1 MADRIIDPSTFSIP
15 ALARE
20 LRYNATRHALAYNA
34 YGTSTV
40 FLVRVLTPPAPV
52 GTAVSSE
59 FYEAMYSG
67 HFGSG
72 RFSFKGRIIDEPGRP
87 SPHNF
92 LPDPCAVNVTSNTL
106 KSAQLISLHTTFESP
121 SGYRGPVPRMGDLVR
136 VNLQPAAQGPFS
148 LQKAFFD
155 SLEAKKNPTAAVVA
169 ANVECSSLLS
179 ELWSSEPPA
188 ASTPMG
194 SLTATM
200 AEVNEAVPPG
210 KMVVSQLSA
219 AAKSKLASLVSLADL
234 NWTGRHEDAA
244 GTRSNPDTRSR
255 VYRRLREY
263 YAVMLHS
270 NDDGKYPSVSSAYAD
285 AESTWI
291 FFPAHENEGKPQHWS
306 AAYISYILYH
316 TMRVAYRNPNE
327 RWQGSSAHHYYM
339 TEGKGKGW
347 DVYDLASTAGGKI
360 KANIGD
366 ILLTIYNDD
375 RVRDTPS
382 SHGDVVYKIEG
393 PKAYLSGG
401 NVSNTVTITRTV
413 DLDSNGC
420 YKADEASRT
429 TPGSNYP
436 YYVVMKYKPKTEDL
450 PPDGS

>member
-52 GTAVSSE
+52 GTVVSSE

-72 RFSFKGRIIDEPGRP
+72 RFSFKGRIIAEPGRP

-92 LPDPCAVNVTSNTL
+92 LPDPCAVNVASNTL

-179 ELWSSEPPA
+179 ELWS
-188 ASTPMG
+188 
-194 SLTATM
+194 
-200 AEVNEAVPPG
+200 AETPPG
-210 KMVVSQLSA
+210 GSPSPVVPRSHTLHSGDNLPIA
-219 AAKSKLASLVSLADL
+219 YVPV
-234 NWTGRHEDAA
+234 AA
-244 GTRSNPDTRSR
+244 G
-255 VYRRLREY
+255 VF
-263 YAVMLHS
+263 
-270 NDDGKYPSVSSAYAD
+270 SSAYD
-285 AESTWI
+285 LNRLH
-291 FFPAHENEGKPQHWS
+291 PVH
-306 AAYISYILYH
+306 
-316 TMRVAYRNPNE
+316 RVRRPHYGIDIAGSE
-327 RWQGSSAHHYYM
+327 GSSITMPMVGYVIKSGHSSTGGFSLVTAHPFRSTGDSTTHKYDKILFCRYLHLLDADRLAPSIDVVREKTVIAKMGNTGDGTGHHLHFEAHIANLPPEWMSANNTWSNEAGPTKRTGLMIALYYS
-339 TEGKGKGW
+339 TKGTRRDPIQVLGW
-347 DVYDLASTAGGKI
+347 
-360 KANIGD
+360 
-366 ILLTIYNDD
+366 
-375 RVRDTPS
+375 S
-382 SHGDVVYKIEG
+382 SHFTLRQSVNN
-393 PKAYLSGG
+393 AMF
-401 NVSNTVTITRTV
+401 SNWQ
-413 DLDSNGC
+413 
-420 YKADEASRT
+420 
-429 TPGSNYP
+429 
-436 YYVVMKYKPKTEDL
+436 
-450 PPDGS
+450 

>member
-15 ALARE
+15 ALALE
-20 LRYNATRHALAYNA
+20 LESHAERVAMSYNA

-121 SGYRGPVPRMGDLVR
+121 SGYVGDAPRMGDLVR

-179 ELWSSEPPA
+179 ELWSSEPPPGGSPSPVVPRSHTLHSGDNLPI
-188 ASTPMG
+188 AS
-194 SLTATM
+194 
-200 AEVNEAVPPG
+200 VP
-210 KMVVSQLSA
+210 V
-219 AAKSKLASLVSLADL
+219 
-234 NWTGRHEDAA
+234 AA
-244 GTRSNPDTRSR
+244 G
-255 VYRRLREY
+255 VF
-263 YAVMLHS
+263 
-270 NDDGKYPSVSSAYAD
+270 SSAYNLNRLH
-285 AESTWI
+285 
-291 FFPAHENEGKPQHWS
+291 P
-306 AAYISYILYH
+306 
-316 TMRVAYRNPNE
+316 V
-327 RWQGSSAHHYYM
+327 
-339 TEGKGKGW
+339 
-347 DVYDLASTAGGKI
+347 
-360 KANIGD
+360 
-366 ILLTIYNDD
+366 D
-375 RVRDTPS
+375 RVRRPHYGIDIAGPEGSSITMPMAGYVIKSDHSAGGGFGLVTAHPFRSTGNTTTHKYDKILFCRYWHLLDADRLPPSTTWHAQKAVIAKMGNTGTHTTGYHLHFETHIANLPPEWMSANNTWSTEASPAERPGLMIALYNSTKGTRRDPIQVLGWS
-382 SHGDVVYKIEG
+382 SHFTLQQPV
-393 PKAYLSGG
+393 
-401 NVSNTVTITRTV
+401 NNTMFSNW
-413 DLDSNGC
+413 
-420 YKADEASRT
+420 
-429 TPGSNYP
+429 
-436 YYVVMKYKPKTEDL
+436 
-450 PPDGS
+450 